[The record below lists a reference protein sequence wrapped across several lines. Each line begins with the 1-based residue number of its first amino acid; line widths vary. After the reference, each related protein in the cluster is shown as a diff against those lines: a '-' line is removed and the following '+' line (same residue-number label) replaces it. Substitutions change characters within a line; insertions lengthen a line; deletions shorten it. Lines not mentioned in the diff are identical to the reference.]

1 LELKDCRRQPGQ
13 SEDDATRSVTS
24 SGWGTVTTGEL
35 LGETTSPL
43 PDWSDAGF
51 GVRLSNLT
59 IPIGATIASAIF
71 RLQALATKAGT
82 VCRARIKGED
92 AGNPAAFSDE
102 ADYDGRVRTAA
113 YVDWTVPA
121 VTANSFYETPDF
133 AAVIQH
139 IIDRPD
145 WRKGNALVVFVE
157 DNGSDAS
164 AGRAF
169 KSWDGSPA
177 GSPLFICR
185 YYEPEPAPGAAIVTI
200 HDDSPPYTMLAEF
213 RTAHD
218 VNRLLVHSPADKGA
232 GAFDFAISAT
242 DPQATRDTVRMGL
255 VVAIRSTHPGC
266 PAFVGRVDLIEHDPD
281 AGIVKI
287 SGAAYD
293 QVLFERLLP
302 QDCIFESQ
310 AAGSIAAQLL
320 RLANSRNPTG
330 VWPDTSP
337 GTPIQGQ
344 FDAGSAM
351 LGDALNDLAGK
362 TGDEWW
368 LEYRVSRQKLEI
380 TLRWGPK
387 RGEDRTSEIVLRE
400 GKDFTTATYTEDGL
414 GSAKS
419 AIAVGG
425 GATLADRPAA
435 AVSRQAASAAGKA
448 PTVGA
453 PSEAYSRGSAPLGV
467 TLSREVAL
475 YFPLDSD
482 EAILARTA
490 QRMLEVPDNAAEAFT
505 LVLSPLAPW
514 DIQPGDVVRAV
525 FPNVDFG
532 GVERNVRILS
542 IQPDEVTGEREIAV
556 KVEYT

>member
-1 LELKDCRRQPGQ
+1 MTIKIVRVRVAAGA
-13 SEDDATRSVTS
+13 DDGYGESVTTAWDITADFLWCGDVGGAVS
-24 SGWGTVTTGEL
+24 EHAWARFLGIAVPRNAPIVHAYLDYIGYDTLSAAAVKSTIKAEAADNPTQITTYADFVARTRTARYVRWDSIPSITANAPVRSPDIRHVIQEIVNRVGWTPGNAISLFHENDGST
-35 LGETTSPL
+35 
-43 PDWSDAGF
+43 
-51 GVRLSNLT
+51 
-59 IPIGATIASAIF
+59 ASAN
-71 RLQALATKAGT
+71 RTLYSYNGSPTKA
-82 VCRARIKGED
+82 ALLHIE
-92 AGNPAAFSDE
+92 
-102 ADYDGRVRTAA
+102 YD
-113 YVDWTVPA
+113 
-121 VTANSFYETPDF
+121 
-133 AAVIQH
+133 
-139 IIDRPD
+139 
-145 WRKGNALVVFVE
+145 
-157 DNGSDAS
+157 
-164 AGRAF
+164 
-169 KSWDGSPA
+169 DGQ
-177 GSPLFICR
+177 G
-185 YYEPEPAPGAAIVTI
+185 GVAIVTV

-242 DPQATRDTVRMGL
+242 DPQANRDTVKSGL
-255 VVAIRSTHPGC
+255 VVVIRSTHPGC
-266 PAFVGRVDLIEHDPD
+266 PAFVGRIDLIEHDPD

-293 QVLFERLLP
+293 QVLFERVLP
-302 QDCIFESQ
+302 QDCVFESQ

-368 LEYRVSRQKLEI
+368 LDYRVSRQKLEI

-400 GKDFTTATYTEDGL
+400 GKDFATATYTEDGL

-419 AIAVGG
+419 AVAVGG

-435 AVSRQAASAAGKA
+435 AVSRQAASATGKA

-453 PSEAYSRGSAPLGV
+453 PSEAFSRGSAPLGV

-482 EAILARTA
+482 EAVLARTA

-525 FPNVDFG
+525 FPSVDFG

-542 IQPDEVTGEREIAV
+542 IQPAEVTGERDIAV
-556 KVEYT
+556 SVEYA